1 LPKGHGCEIQRE
13 GTFVALTWSGA
24 GLGDVAGGVFV
35 RTWLLLLL
43 GLTLGAPA
51 WCQDIVAV
59 LERSQSVR
67 LAAMSYAANES
78 PHAVVVRG
86 SFDQLAQ
93 RFGSDK
99 DMEMRVVTGP
109 VIAECLLGHTIVAN
123 ESLAE
128 LPEPIRLF
136 LLAHEIGHVVL
147 GHWQQVE
154 QLYMK
159 HIPGEVVQQRTDAIA
174 ALLGR
179 EASELS
185 HEQELDADEFAMRKM
200 QSLGY
205 SFEDVVGAFTQF
217 GMQMDTATHPG
228 TRKRIAHLRAIAMH

>member
-1 LPKGHGCEIQRE
+1 MRRLLVLLVGL
-13 GTFVALTWSGA
+13 ALA
-24 GLGDVAGGVFV
+24 
-35 RTWLLLLL
+35 
-43 GLTLGAPA
+43 APA
-51 WCQDIVAV
+51 WCQDIVEV

-67 LAAMSYAANES
+67 LASMSYAETES
-78 PHAVVVRG
+78 PRAVVVRG
-86 SFDQLAQ
+86 SFDQLAH

-99 DMEMRVVTGP
+99 EMEVRVVTGP

-123 ESLAE
+123 ELLAE
-128 LPEPIRLF
+128 LPEAVRLF

-174 ALLGR
+174 GLLGR
-179 EASELS
+179 EASQLS
-185 HEQELDADEFAMRKM
+185 HAQELAADEFAMRKLR
-200 QSLGY
+200 SLGY
-205 SFEDVVGAFTQF
+205 NVDDVIGAFTQF
-217 GMQMDTATHPG
+217 GMQMDTPTHPG